1 MFALKKVSL
10 TGLLFLLF
18 ASNVSAVPFKF
29 DYTLE
34 GQVIGIVSRDVIT
47 TPCYISIRDIHSAAN
62 SNYYHA
68 MASSN
73 QCNAALEA
81 YSRGLN
87 VKIWA
92 LNAPE
97 NNSNDVIALE
107 IHSGEVKWFK

>member
-1 MFALKKVSL
+1 MVVLKSVSL
-10 TGLLFLLF
+10 IGLSFFLL
-18 ASNVSAVPFKF
+18 ASNVNAVPFKF

-34 GQVIGIVSRDVIT
+34 GQVVGIVSRDVIT
-47 TPCYISIRDIHSAAN
+47 TPCYISLRDINSSVK
-62 SNYYHA
+62 SNYYHS

-87 VKIWA
+87 VKVWA
-92 LNAPE
+92 LDAPD